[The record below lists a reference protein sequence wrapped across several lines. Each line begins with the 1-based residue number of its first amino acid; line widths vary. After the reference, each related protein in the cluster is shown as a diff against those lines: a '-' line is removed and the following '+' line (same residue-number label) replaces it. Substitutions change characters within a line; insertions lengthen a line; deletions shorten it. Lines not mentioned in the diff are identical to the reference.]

1 MCRSRCR
8 ALSDRS
14 LRLSLLD
21 SFPSLRCRLGGLEW
35 PRDIIC
41 GRAVARHL
49 RGSFWG
55 CESACQGRAWGSW
68 CGPPCDAVR
77 IRHIKPPRPIFL
89 MHSMRLLPSFL
100 VLGLAIDET
109 ARLEGVLGW
118 SETLPVE
125 MAVMGLVFLLA
136 VHLFGGL
143 RLLVLEFL
151 DWHDR
156 QKSVAA
162 AAVALSFAA
171 AAAFF
176 LQVI

>member
-1 MCRSRCR
+1 MIKPHRNHPLWL
-8 ALSDRS
+8 AFL
-14 LRLSLLD
+14 LHRLSGVCLALY
-21 SFPSLRCRLGGLEW
+21 
-35 PRDIIC
+35 
-41 GRAVARHL
+41 
-49 RGSFWG
+49 
-55 CESACQGRAWGSW
+55 
-68 CGPPCDAVR
+68 
-77 IRHIKPPRPIFL
+77 
-89 MHSMRLLPSFL
+89 LPVHFL

-109 ARLEGVLGW
+109 ARLGGVLRW